1 MEDEYLG
8 RPLLAPFKFWQGQHS
23 SQSVL
28 GFGKFKKMFLP

>member
-1 MEDEYLG
+1 MEDGCLG
-8 RPLLAPFKFWQGQHS
+8 RRLLALFKFRQGQHS